1 MSNWTTKAATT
12 TLAALALGGVG
23 AGIANA
29 APAAT
34 AAPSAHP
41 RHPGEHV
48 EFTRNTAK
56 HGTVTV
62 DLQRGV
68 VTAVD
73 GPRATVR
80 STDGYTRTY
89 TLTPTTHVRKD
100 EQKSQDEAVHSGDR
114 IGIATLAGNG
124 DARWVHD
131 RGPAPAQPAQPSQ
144 SAPITPAPSGS

>member
-1 MSNWTTKAATT
+1 MSNWTTRAAMT
-12 TLAALALGGVG
+12 TLTVLALGGLG

-29 APAAT
+29 GPVAA
-34 AAPSAHP
+34 AAPSAPP

-48 EFTRNTAK
+48 EFSKNTRK

-73 GPRATVR
+73 GSNMTVR
-80 STDGYTRTY
+80 SGDGYTRTY

-100 EQKSQDEAVHSGDR
+100 RQKSQDSAVQSGDR
-114 IGIATLAGNG
+114 VGIATLAGNG
-124 DARWVHD
+124 DARWIHD
-131 RGPAPAQPAQPSQ
+131 RGPAPAQPEQ